1 MFLVFGGR
9 VCYTEFTKDTKKEA
23 ACMRCSCKVCGTY
36 MVQREQGVQSGCVCP
51 ECFYT
56 CSACVTPEGG
66 NPLSPDQLRAVLLNR
81 RFLDREEEGY
91 ADPFHGPMG
100 PQEYED

>member
-9 VCYTEFTKDTKKEA
+9 VCYTELQKIRKEA
-23 ACMRCSCKVCGTY
+23 IGMRCSCKVCGTY

-56 CSACVTPEGG
+56 CSACISPEGG
-66 NPLSPDQLRAVLLNR
+66 QPLSADQLRSVLMSR
-81 RFLDREEEGY
+81 QFLDREEEGY
-91 ADPFHGPMG
+91 SDPFHSPMR
-100 PQEYED
+100 PEEYED